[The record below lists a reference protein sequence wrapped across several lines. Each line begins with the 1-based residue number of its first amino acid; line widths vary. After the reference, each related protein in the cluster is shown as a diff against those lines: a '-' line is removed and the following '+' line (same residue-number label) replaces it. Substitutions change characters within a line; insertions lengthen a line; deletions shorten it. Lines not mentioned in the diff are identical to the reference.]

1 MCIRIQSSL
10 MIMNL
15 IHKIKTPAVGLYP
28 ASTSRGVTGGPS
40 QAHRDKSAG
49 SALNAACGGR
59 RGTRPRDGSGN
70 PGLRVWAT
78 GCSIT
83 TDLKRGN
90 ETVGISKRRGC
101 QTGAGMTKGS
111 DPPLCSFAYIS
122 VALRHQRPCERY
134 YFTKRN
140 DSTNRNHST

>member
-1 MCIRIQSSL
+1 MDS
-10 MIMNL
+10 
-15 IHKIKTPAVGLYP
+15 IKPPDHEFETQNKN
-28 ASTSRGVTGGPS
+28 S
-40 QAHRDKSAG
+40 
-49 SALNAACGGR
+49 R
-59 RGTRPRDGSGN
+59 RGIVSGINFARRNWRAKSGPQGQKRRERFERRLRRTKRDDGQDGSGN

-90 ETVGISKRRGC
+90 EAVGTSKRRGC
-101 QTGAGMTKGS
+101 QTGAGMTKGERS
-111 DPPLCSFAYIS
+111 PLCSFANIS